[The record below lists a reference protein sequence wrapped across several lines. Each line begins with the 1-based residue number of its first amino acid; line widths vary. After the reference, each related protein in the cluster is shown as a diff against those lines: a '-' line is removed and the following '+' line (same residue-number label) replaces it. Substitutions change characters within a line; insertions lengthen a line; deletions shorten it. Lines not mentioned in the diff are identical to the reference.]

1 MSEIIF
7 FQPKKIN
14 KRNKISK
21 TFWKKLFFRV
31 LETRIPLV
39 MKVFLCP
46 HWPGSPHLTQH
57 SNRCVVRNLNTR
69 VSEIFQV
76 LHHGLV
82 QCRLLAVQAGAAQ
95 SVTSRADWS
104 SLVRGTTWSKTFER
118 SHCVTRPVSTDH
130 TRYTPEIV
138 TVLHELWGEN
148 VIVVR

>member
-1 MSEIIF
+1 
-7 FQPKKIN
+7 
-14 KRNKISK
+14 
-21 TFWKKLFFRV
+21 
-31 LETRIPLV
+31 

-104 SLVRGTTWSKTFER
+104 SLVLGTTWSKTFER

-138 TVLHELWGEN
+138 TELYELWGEN

>member
-14 KRNKISK
+14 KRNLISK
-21 TFWKKLFFRV
+21 TFWKKLLV

-57 SNRCVVRNLNTR
+57 SNRCFVRNLNTR
-69 VSEIFQV
+69 HSEIFQV

-82 QCRLLAVQAGAAQ
+82 QCRLLPVQAGAAQ

-118 SHCVTRPVSTDH
+118 SHCVTRPVSADQ
-130 TRYTPEIV
+130 TR
-138 TVLHELWGEN
+138 
-148 VIVVR
+148 